1 MSWNILAALPNIVVT
16 DPIEGEQFSMIGSDD
31 ARLSD
36 NFALQPNLKAFF
48 RRFTNSHGVR
58 ITPAALVARSD
69 TPAEFLNSEAVSGFR
84 DAVAAS
90 IIPFARAAAI
100 THRNYS
106 RPMYS
111 DSFDLYPWMV
121 DRNGEHLIANTPA
134 VSALHQ
140 IKGFRG
146 LSSPGL
152 SVVQIRDWDIDEA
165 LLKVLLDWWRK
176 RFSGGTPHWEQLALF
191 RSLNAA
197 NAAMQMPQSAG
208 ATIYDWGRSLSL
220 WISAFE
226 ILVHPGPGG
235 EANRAKVFAL
245 IERGE
250 WEREAVREKVHDVRL
265 SKKSVVRKAFPS
277 YLYALAYQARNN
289 FLHGE
294 PVGREHLVLPSG
306 QPVGFLVSA
315 LYRNAIA
322 TFVDLT
328 ATVSIDGKASV
339 GAIAQAISEMSDR
352 RRVPRTVE
360 DAFIKA
366 MAPKPETED
375 DDE

>member
-1 MSWNILAALPNIVVT
+1 MNWNVLAALPNIVVT
-16 DPIEGEQFSMIGSDD
+16 DAIDAEYFSLIGSDD
-31 ARLSD
+31 TRLSD
-36 NFALQPNLKAFF
+36 NFAHHPNVQTFF
-48 RRFTNSHGVR
+48 RSFTDSHGVK
-58 ITPAALVARSD
+58 ITPAALVAKSN
-69 TPAEFLNSEAVSGFR
+69 TPAEFLNSEAVAGFR

-90 IIPFARAAAI
+90 VIPFARAAAI
-100 THRNYS
+100 THRHNF

-111 DSFDLYPWMV
+111 DSFDLYPWMI

-152 SVVQIRDWDIDEA
+152 SVIEIRDWDIDEVLLKA
-165 LLKVLLDWWRK
+165 LLDRWSK
-176 RFSGGTPHWEQLALF
+176 RFSGETGSWEQLALF

-235 EANRAKVFAL
+235 EANRTRVFAL
-245 IERGE
+245 IESSE
-250 WEREAVREKVHDVRL
+250 WEREAVRDQIHDVRL
-265 SKKSVVRKAFPS
+265 SKTNVVKKAFPS
-277 YLYALAYQARNN
+277 YLYNLAYQARNN

-306 QPVGFLVSA
+306 QPVVFLISA
-315 LYRNAIA
+315 LFRSALA
-322 TFVDLT
+322 TFLGLK
-328 ATVSIDGKASV
+328 ATVGINRKASAK
-339 GAIAQAISEMSDR
+339 AIAQAISEMSDL
-352 RRVPRTVE
+352 RRVPRVVE

-366 MAPKPETED
+366 MAPQPED
-375 DDE
+375 DDDDE